1 MLHLYWG
8 DGKEKTT
15 AAIDL
20 ALRAL
25 GHGQRVS
32 VVQFLKDGTSGK
44 IALLRRCGAA
54 VRCCSNAK
62 FSWLMTDDE
71 KAAAWADNTAALQA
85 ALAEPF
91 DLQVLDEAC
100 AACKNNLV
108 DEQLLKDAAAR
119 AKTVEVVFTG
129 RTPAAWMQDAA
140 DYSTEMRAVK
150 HPYAQGITAREG
162 VEY

>member
-1 MLHLYWG
+1 
-8 DGKEKTT
+8 
-15 AAIDL
+15 
-20 ALRAL
+20 
-25 GHGQRVS
+25 
-32 VVQFLKDGTSGK
+32 
-44 IALLRRCGAA
+44 
-54 VRCCSNAK
+54 
-62 FSWLMTDDE
+62 MTDDE

-91 DLQVLDEAC
+91 DLLVLDEAC